1 MIYSIWFSKTVID
14 QSKYLLDLNG
24 KISTI
29 RTCGRKHNGTGS
41 ERFREKE
48 NPNKAYAYCSTN
60 KCNSA
65 SLSNISYYRFKEEE
79 NEEEVVSV
87 EENTEESTS
96 QNQSKTVNDSA
107 IIRVIYIILLILSL
121 TCF

>member
-1 MIYSIWFSKTVID
+1 MIDY
-14 QSKYLLDLNG
+14 SKYLLDLNG

-41 ERFREKE
+41 ERFRDKE
-48 NPNKAYAYCSTN
+48 NPNKAYAYCDYKN
-60 KCNSA
+60 NCNTA
-65 SLSNISYYRFKEEE
+65 SLMNISYYPFKEEE

-96 QNQSKTVNDSA
+96 QNQSKTINDSA
-107 IIRVIYIILLILSL
+107 IIRVIYIVLLILSL